1 MRINSIEIKNFR
13 GFVNEF
19 FELNPQM
26 NVIVGN
32 NTSGKTTILHAIQ
45 IALGAYLQ
53 SLTIIP
59 KDRSYRKNFALSDRT
74 MLFNASKDDFF
85 YVEGN
90 PTIAVDATIINKGK
104 NLGSYYSENKRIQWY
119 REAKGTST
127 VHARKNAGELMDVVS
142 QWMLFRKSEEED
154 TNAVLPL
161 VLAFG
166 ADRIDNNYKLMKQ
179 TKERESKIA
188 KAYKF
193 ALHEYVDFRSALNWI
208 YKYDSTAK
216 NSKENEGTDRAFFSA
231 LETAARLKDIV
242 VKDKEM
248 WASIKVTGRNE
259 ERLTYEMMSSGF
271 KAMVNIVSEIAY
283 RCILLNGW
291 LGENAV
297 KETPGVI
304 MIDEVDLYLHPHW
317 QRHVLSD
324 LQKAFPNIQFIVTT
338 HSPFVVQSVESTN
351 IITLD
356 GAKSPIS
363 PQNRGIEEVASKEM
377 GISDEN
383 LRSVKYRKKEELSR
397 RYFQLVDE
405 GRGNPAEID
414 RVRAEL
420 EQLEL
425 DENLMT
431 DPALKALLQ
440 YKRGNI

>member
-13 GFVNEF
+13 GFVNKS

-59 KDRSYRKNFALSDRT
+59 KDRSYRKNFAISDKT

-85 YVEGN
+85 FVDGN
-90 PTIAVDATIINKGK
+90 PTIAVDATVINKGK
-104 NLGSYYSENKRIQWY
+104 QKGSLYSENKRIQWY
-119 REAKGTST
+119 REAKGATT
-127 VHARKNAGELMDVVS
+127 VHARKNVGELMDVVS
-142 QWMLFRKSEEED
+142 QWMQYRKSEDEE
-154 TNAVLPL
+154 TNVVLPL

-166 ADRIDNNYKLMKQ
+166 ADRIDNNYKLMKK

-216 NSKENEGTDRAFFSA
+216 NIKENEGTDRAFFSA
-231 LETAARLKDIV
+231 LETAAKLKDIV

-248 WASIKVTGRNE
+248 WATVRVTGRDE
-259 ERLTYEMMSSGF
+259 ERLTYDMMSSGF

-317 QRHVLSD
+317 QRHVLAD

-338 HSPFVVQSVESTN
+338 HSPFVVQSVDSNN

-356 GAKSPIS
+356 GDKSPIS
-363 PQNRGIEEVASKEM
+363 PQNRGIEEVASREM

-383 LRSVKYRKKEELSR
+383 LRSEKYRKKEDLAR
-397 RYFQLVDE
+397 RYYELVD
-405 GRGNPAEID
+405 RGENNPDEIEA
-414 RVRAEL
+414 VRAAL

-425 DENLMT
+425 DEDLMN

-440 YKRGNI
+440 FKRGRI